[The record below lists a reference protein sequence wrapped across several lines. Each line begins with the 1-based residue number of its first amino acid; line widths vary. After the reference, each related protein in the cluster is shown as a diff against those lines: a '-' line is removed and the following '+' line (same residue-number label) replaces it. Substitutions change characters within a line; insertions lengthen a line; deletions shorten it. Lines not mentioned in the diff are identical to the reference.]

1 MEASKTF
8 KVPQVFDAPH
18 TYPESM
24 RRGGQVAWGTQLWV
38 DGGWGIDAL
47 LDRQTRS
54 HKDFDAIVAFEDLPA
69 LTQLLSGTGFQKYKT
84 PC

>member
-47 LDRQTRS
+47 LDR
-54 HKDFDAIVAFEDLPA
+54 
-69 LTQLLSGTGFQKYKT
+69 
-84 PC
+84 